1 VSVPTKAV
9 FSDPE
14 LTRNT
19 PPIRIPGPFS
29 GNRRNDLE
37 PVARKRYPAVGQC
50 LDWLGQFGKA
60 QMTGSGSAAFIEVEN
75 DRAGQDVINA
85 LPEDLS
91 GWVAHGINQNPSFA
105 EEPVGV

>member
-1 VSVPTKAV
+1 
-9 FSDPE
+9 
-14 LTRNT
+14 
-19 PPIRIPGPFS
+19 
-29 GNRRNDLE
+29 
-37 PVARKRYPAVGQC
+37 VGQC

-60 QMTGSGSAAFIEVEN
+60 QMTGSGSAAFIKVEN